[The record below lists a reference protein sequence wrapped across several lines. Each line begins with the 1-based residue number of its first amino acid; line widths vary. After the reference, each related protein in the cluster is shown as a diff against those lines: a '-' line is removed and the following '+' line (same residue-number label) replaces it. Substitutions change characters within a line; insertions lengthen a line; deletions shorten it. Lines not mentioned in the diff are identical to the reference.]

1 MSIELHPRSTLFISG
16 FLLLMHICNMAQSI
30 EAGFPYF
37 SKVELGYAVVW
48 GIVFIVASIIATI
61 TFKFAVVSMNTSH
74 LNYYRVSH
82 LLRERKMLTPKLKL
96 RYAISLSI

>member
-1 MSIELHPRSTLFISG
+1 MSIILHPRSTLFISG

-37 SKVELGYAVVW
+37 SKVELGYAVIW

-74 LNYYRVSH
+74 LNYYLVP
-82 LLRERKMLTPKLKL
+82 M
-96 RYAISLSI
+96 SL

>member
-1 MSIELHPRSTLFISG
+1 MHPRSTLFISG

-48 GIVFIVASIIATI
+48 GIVFIVASIIGTI
-61 TFKFAVVSMNTSH
+61 AFAFSVVSINTSH
-74 LNYYRVSH
+74 LNYYTVTH
-82 LLRERKMLTPKLKL
+82 LLC
-96 RYAISLSI
+96 